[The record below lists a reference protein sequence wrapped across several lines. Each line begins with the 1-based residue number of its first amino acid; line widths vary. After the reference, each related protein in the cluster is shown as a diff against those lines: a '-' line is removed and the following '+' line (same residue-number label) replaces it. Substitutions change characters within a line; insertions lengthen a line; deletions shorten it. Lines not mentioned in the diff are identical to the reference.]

1 MVTVPEFIGYNETA
15 FKQLLG
21 FFDYAPERLTIAFV
35 SVNFTPDRDTLIE
48 AILKD
53 SRCVDY
59 QLVVLDFPD
68 PNLQFFQEALLE
80 KLAKEK
86 RQPNK
91 KLVS

>member
-15 FKQLLG
+15 FKQLLR

-48 AILKD
+48 AIPKD
-53 SRCVDY
+53 SRC